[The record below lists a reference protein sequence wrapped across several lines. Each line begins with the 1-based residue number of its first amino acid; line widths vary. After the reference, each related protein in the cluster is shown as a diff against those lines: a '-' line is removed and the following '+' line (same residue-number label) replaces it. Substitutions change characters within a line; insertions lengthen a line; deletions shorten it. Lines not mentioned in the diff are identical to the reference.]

1 MSENAEALAKLIW
14 ENPEDGKLQEYILSE
29 GALVS
34 LGRSPDNE
42 VYIPERTVSRHHATI
57 AYRAG
62 VFVISDPGSA
72 NGVFVNDL
80 QIKPPQIYPLIDGD
94 VIRLYMPIV
103 RFVTFMPVDTE
114 QVPKGAATTPEQVRP
129 RIVFTSGV
137 LSGSEVV
144 IEKEA
149 ITLGRAITN
158 ATWEVSL
165 PDHAVSRPHARIY
178 GQGSQW
184 YLEDL
189 GSVNGTLVE
198 GTYIHEPILLHDGI
212 RVTMGET
219 SFTFRNPQS

>member
-14 ENPEDGKLQEYILSE
+14 ENPEDGKLQEYVLTE

-103 RFVTFMPVDTE
+103 RFVAFMPVDTE
-114 QVPKGAATTPEQVRP
+114 QAPKGTDAMPEQVHP

-144 IEKEA
+144 IEKGT

-178 GQGSQW
+178 NQNSYW

-189 GSVNGTLVE
+189 GSINGTFAE
-198 GTYIHEPILLHDGI
+198 GNRILEPILLYDGI

-219 SFTFRNPQS
+219 SFTFRNPQA

>member
-14 ENPEDGKLQEYILSE
+14 ENPEDGKLQEYTLTE

-80 QIKPPQIYPLIDGD
+80 KIEPPQIYPLIDGD

-103 RFVTFMPVDTE
+103 RFVAFMPVDTE
-114 QVPKGAATTPEQVRP
+114 QVPKGNDSTPERVRP

-144 IEKEA
+144 IEKET

-178 GQGSQW
+178 SQDNQW

-198 GTYIHEPILLHDGI
+198 GTYIQEPILLYDGI

-219 SFTFRNPQS
+219 SFTFRNSQS